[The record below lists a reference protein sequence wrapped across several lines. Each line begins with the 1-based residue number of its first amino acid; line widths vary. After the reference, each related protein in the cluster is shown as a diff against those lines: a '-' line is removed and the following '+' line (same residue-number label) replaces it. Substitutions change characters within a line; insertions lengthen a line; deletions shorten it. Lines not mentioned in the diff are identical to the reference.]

1 MPFFIEIIGPP
12 GSGKTFVSNNLE
24 KYNSNYEKIFYHSNL
39 FNLYSKYN
47 KTNFLR
53 FNLIK
58 LKIFFRIF
66 FYYIIFI
73 KRFFLK
79 KIYKNNYFFRM
90 TFLLYKNLLSIEI
103 LKENLPKEK
112 YIIMEPGPIM
122 FFLQD
127 YFYVNEDLSL
137 NEIKLFNKLFFN
149 YNILISLN
157 CNKKTILERLNN
169 RKRGL
174 PVRMKNLNKSQVD
187 IVIEKS
193 IKIIDFYTNSAN
205 KICKIIKIDSS
216 LNIDKINETII
227 KSIK

>member
-24 KYNSNYEKIFYHSNL
+24 KYNSNYERIFYHSNL
-39 FNLYSKYN
+39 FNSYEKYN
-47 KTNFLR
+47 KSTFLR
-53 FNLIK
+53 INFIK
-58 LKIFFRIF
+58 FKIIFRIF

-79 KIYKNNYFFRM
+79 KIYKRNYFLRM

-103 LKENLPKEK
+103 LKDNLPKDK

-127 YFYVNEDLSL
+127 YFYINEKLSL
-137 NEIKLFNKLFFN
+137 NDIRLFNKLFFN

-157 CNKKTILERLNN
+157 CNKKTILQRLND

-174 PVRMKNLNKSQVD
+174 PKRMKNLDKPQID
-187 IVIEKS
+187 IVIQKS
-193 IKIIDFYTNSAN
+193 IEIIEFYTNSINN
-205 KICKIIKIDSS
+205 KCKIIKIDSS
-216 LNIDKINETII
+216 SNIDKISETII